1 MKTHLKQSSKLDEF
15 CNLAIFQGTCHTYFG
30 SNLETFKVYNRDRLP
45 LIPDE
50 ATISE
55 QEFNIVFW
63 VNISH
68 TQENVWKCGDEEER
82 LLHNYYSMWIGRREG
97 TTLEKERKKRYLCL
111 TLRRPKARF
120 CKRTKN
126 LLLSWIIFLC
136 NITLCRFLCGLCLH
150 AYFMAS
156 IV

>member
-1 MKTHLKQSSKLDEF
+1 MFMKVHCGGCIFHIHADTNQKTFKHIFDRWWVFAVWQF
-15 CNLAIFQGTCHTYFG
+15 FQGTCHTYFG
-30 SNLETFKVYNRDRLP
+30 SNLETFKVHNRDRLP

-120 CKRTKN
+120 PKRTKN
-126 LLLSWIIFLC
+126 LLLAESYFYIISL
-136 NITLCRFLCGLCLH
+136 
-150 AYFMAS
+150 
-156 IV
+156 